1 VRLAKPDAPCS
12 SFDNNM
18 RCCPHFVQ
26 PGRSIAAT
34 TTEETGLN
42 SGMIH
47 RADWAVLE
55 NSFAPTRRTMTR
67 SVTDAL
73 FKIAQFEKLHP
84 KGE

>member
-1 VRLAKPDAPCS
+1 
-12 SFDNNM
+12 
-18 RCCPHFVQ
+18 
-26 PGRSIAAT
+26 
-34 TTEETGLN
+34 
-42 SGMIH
+42 MIH
-47 RADWAVLE
+47 RADWAALE